1 VDKLN
6 LLPTLS
12 NSSHF
17 YLDKRL
23 KWPQLATRVLPS
35 TTTMTSVKRPRTP
48 SQSSTSSNLSSPNA
62 STYSLTSGYNHYPSH
77 KYTRVVPNA
86 GSMSPRSID
95 GTSTSS
101 GSTIKLA
108 TTGTGNTNDT
118 LPATRHPLLCTLPP
132 TCHRH
137 PTPIADTNDLERHYA
152 TYHAHVCGVKGCGC
166 VFPDGR
172 LLELVSGLSMGVYYH
187 SSFFFFYSFFFF
199 RVLCKDGVLFYL
211 FI

>member
-1 VDKLN
+1 
-6 LLPTLS
+6 
-12 NSSHF
+12 
-17 YLDKRL
+17 
-23 KWPQLATRVLPS
+23 
-35 TTTMTSVKRPRTP
+35 MTSVKRPRTP
-48 SQSSTSSNLSSPNA
+48 SQSSTSSNLSSPTA

-86 GSMSPRSID
+86 GSISPRSID

-108 TTGTGNTNDT
+108 GTGTGADGTNVA

-172 LLELVSGLSMGVYYH
+172 LLELVSSQFNGRLS
-187 SSFFFFYSFFFF
+187 FIILFFYYFSFTMVF
-199 RVLCKDGVLFYL
+199 
-211 FI
+211 

>member
-1 VDKLN
+1 M
-6 LLPTLS
+6 
-12 NSSHF
+12 
-17 YLDKRL
+17 
-23 KWPQLATRVLPS
+23 A
-35 TTTMTSVKRPRTP
+35 SVKRPRTP
-48 SQSSTSSNLSSPNA
+48 SQSSTPSNPSSPTA

-77 KYTRVVPNA
+77 KYTRIIPNT
-86 GSMSPRSID
+86 GSISPRSID

-108 TTGTGNTNDT
+108 TTTTGTGGTNVT

-172 LLELVSGLSMGVYYH
+172 LLELVSGFVNGRL
-187 SSFFFFYSFFFF
+187 SFFFLFFYYSGWVFFLDTILRSKIEFYFYFSFAIVF
-199 RVLCKDGVLFYL
+199 
-211 FI
+211 

>member
-1 VDKLN
+1 MGHIRHFENELN
-6 LLPTLS
+6 LLLLIL
-12 NSSHF
+12 NHF
-17 YLDKRL
+17 TSTSAKIT
-23 KWPQLATRVLPS
+23 TRG

-48 SQSSTSSNLSSPNA
+48 SQSSTSSNLSSPTA

-86 GSMSPRSID
+86 GSISPRSID

-108 TTGTGNTNDT
+108 GTGTGADGTNVT

-172 LLELVSGLSMGVYYH
+172 LLELVSSQFNGRLS
-187 SSFFFFYSFFFF
+187 FIILFFYGA
-199 RVLCKDGVLFYL
+199 LLLLLLL
-211 FI
+211 FIHYGFLNELC

>member
-1 VDKLN
+1 
-6 LLPTLS
+6 
-12 NSSHF
+12 
-17 YLDKRL
+17 
-23 KWPQLATRVLPS
+23 
-35 TTTMTSVKRPRTP
+35 MTSVKRPRTP
-48 SQSSTSSNLSSPNA
+48 SQSSISSNLSSPTA

-86 GSMSPRSID
+86 GSISPRSID

-101 GSTIKLA
+101 GSTIKHA
-108 TTGTGNTNDT
+108 TTGTGGTANDT
-118 LPATRHPLLCTLPP
+118 LPETTRHPLLCTLPP

-172 LLELVSGLSMGVYYH
+172 LLELVSWLVNSMGVYLFLYLFLT
-187 SSFFFFYSFFFF
+187 SSFFFSFSFFTRTRVFFF
-199 RVLCKDGVLFYL
+199 RSSHSLWFLNILYDANQEK
-211 FI
+211 

>member
-1 VDKLN
+1 M
-6 LLPTLS
+6 S
-12 NSSHF
+12 
-17 YLDKRL
+17 
-23 KWPQLATRVLPS
+23 
-35 TTTMTSVKRPRTP
+35 SVKRPRTP
-48 SQSSTSSNLSSPNA
+48 SQSSTSSNLSSPTA

-77 KYTRVVPNA
+77 KYTRIVPNT
-86 GSMSPRSID
+86 GSTSPRSLD

-101 GSTIKLA
+101 GSTIKLPP
-108 TTGTGNTNDT
+108 TINGSTNVA

-172 LLELVSGLSMGVYYH
+172 LLELVSGLGVYR
-187 SSFFFFYSFFFF
+187 FFFYCVLVVFFSFMF
-199 RVLCKDGVLFYL
+199 CGYDSQIKDGFFLLFSFTMVL
-211 FI
+211 